1 MALWIGWQLL
11 SHIDTTVRR
20 GILQTQARLFD
31 IMASHRAKRRF
42 ERRFELLREAGA
54 ASGHVS
60 PPGEMQ
66 SPTLLQLADLRIP
79 TSAGGGEH
87 QK

>member
-31 IMASHRAKRRF
+31 IMASHRAKRRC

-66 SPTLLQLADLRIP
+66 SPPFFNSRIFG
-79 TSAGGGEH
+79 SRQGGEH